1 MTQHGQ
7 VEVAKT
13 EQAVPA
19 SLSAVIPRLQRTLH
33 VGIEQGTG
41 RGIAVEM
48 IKPLGNRLPESGLR
62 PDSFH
67 QVAGSSADT
76 QSPS

>member
-7 VEVAKT
+7 VEMAKT

-19 SLSAVIPRLQRTLH
+19 SLLAVIPRLQRTLS

-41 RGIAVEM
+41 RGDEVLAEM
-48 IKPLGNRLPESGLR
+48 VTLPGNRLP
-62 PDSFH
+62 
-67 QVAGSSADT
+67 
-76 QSPS
+76 